1 MQGRK
6 FVCAVGLVLVF
17 CLFSGCKSNGD
28 FDWVV
33 KIDGREISPSEYTI
47 AQMQAYVETRAD
59 GNDDD
64 ESDELI
70 SQRTIEN
77 LKRYIFVERE
87 FENRNLALSED
98 ELKAVE
104 TFSQQDWDNI
114 SRFYTGNG
122 LDFESYKAYLTYL
135 VKEQLVF
142 NDIYMGDKSEET
154 GEQVDNYLQKNLS
167 RVSVFKVAKVNDDG
181 SRIST
186 DVYARLQ
193 SLVADGVSRL
203 NRGEDV
209 NTVASDCLTKSGR
222 LLGSREDYSDGGSF
236 VSTGFV
242 SRSNVGLDSRLVKR
256 IFRRD
261 KGTAGFCESDDCFY
275 IFKKLSLND
284 TDEEYES
291 LYRQV
296 LSLIKD
302 EDFDSYVDKVCAD
315 YTVELNRDAV
325 RYYDR
330 SKITIDV
337 Q

>member
-1 MQGRK
+1 M
-6 FVCAVGLVLVF
+6 VF

-59 GNDDD
+59 ESDD
-64 ESDELI
+64 ESNELI

-98 ELKAVE
+98 ELQAVE

-122 LDFESYKAYLTYL
+122 LDLDAYKAYLTYL

-142 NDIYMGDKSEET
+142 NDIYMGDESEET

-181 SRIST
+181 S
-186 DVYARLQ
+186 
-193 SLVADGVSRL
+193 G
-203 NRGEDV
+203 
-209 NTVASDCLTKSGR
+209 
-222 LLGSREDYSDGGSF
+222 
-236 VSTGFV
+236 
-242 SRSNVGLDSRLVKR
+242 
-256 IFRRD
+256 
-261 KGTAGFCESDDCFY
+261 
-275 IFKKLSLND
+275 
-284 TDEEYES
+284 
-291 LYRQV
+291 
-296 LSLIKD
+296 
-302 EDFDSYVDKVCAD
+302 
-315 YTVELNRDAV
+315 
-325 RYYDR
+325 
-330 SKITIDV
+330 
-337 Q
+337 

>member
-1 MQGRK
+1 M
-6 FVCAVGLVLVF
+6 GLVLVF
-17 CLFSGCKSNGD
+17 CLFSGCKSNGN

-33 KIDGREISPSEYTI
+33 KIDGREISPSEYII
-47 AQMQAYVETRAD
+47 AQMQAYVETKAD
-59 GNDDD
+59 ESDDD
-64 ESDELI
+64 ENDELI

-98 ELKAVE
+98 ELQAVE

-114 SRFYTGNG
+114 SRF
-122 LDFESYKAYLTYL
+122 
-135 VKEQLVF
+135 
-142 NDIYMGDKSEET
+142 YMGDKSEET

-167 RVSVFKVAKVNDDG
+167 RVSVFKVAKVNDNG

-186 DVYARLQ
+186 DVYTQLQ
-193 SLVADGVSRL
+193 SFVADGVSRL

-302 EDFDSYVDKVCAD
+302 EDFDRYVDKVCAD
-315 YTVELNRDAV
+315 YTIELNRDAV